1 MKVFVFILALTLL
14 LSGRIHG
21 GARWDSQTAVRA
33 ATAVQKTA
41 LPGFADY
48 PSTEVFTGRAAPVL
62 LDSARYGRTYRTR
75 LRDGARK
82 GPNFAGAFTVVVWG
96 CGSSCQVGV
105 VINANT
111 GALSRQ
117 TLRATNGVE
126 YRRESRL
133 LIADTLVTRPFRQ
146 VRRLRGSGRVR
157 VDGSAVRAC
166 GERAAPALG
175 GRPAITV
182 RRDSR
187 NGLTAACSRRRHGI
201 ECRRG

>member
-33 ATAVQKTA
+33 AAAVQKTA

-117 TLRATNGVE
+117 TLRTTNGVE

-133 LIADTLVTRPFRQ
+133 LIADPVHLGDPPLDRCAVCGVPAAYEWTG
-146 VRRLRGSGRVR
+146 VRFEPVGSGPHPHLAG
-157 VDGSAVRAC
+157 D
-166 GERAAPALG
+166 
-175 GRPAITV
+175 RP
-182 RRDSR
+182 
-187 NGLTAACSRRRHGI
+187 
-201 ECRRG
+201 